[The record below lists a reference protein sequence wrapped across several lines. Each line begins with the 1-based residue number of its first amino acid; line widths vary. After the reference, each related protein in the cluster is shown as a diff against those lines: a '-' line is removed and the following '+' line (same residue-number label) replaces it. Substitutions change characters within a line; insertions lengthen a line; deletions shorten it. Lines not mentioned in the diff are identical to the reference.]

1 MKAMILDA
9 TDAPFRAVDLEKPT
23 LAAGQVLV
31 RIHASG
37 VTVLDTKIRAG
48 KAGHARHPL
57 PAILGMEL
65 AGVVEALGEGVTR
78 FRIGDEVY
86 GMAGGIG
93 GIPGSMAEYAAAD
106 AALLAKKPAN
116 LSMREAASL
125 PLNVITAWE
134 GLIDRAKVQSGQSV
148 LVQGGA
154 GGVGHIV
161 LQLAKAYGTRT
172 FGTGSPGSLGH
183 IASLGATPIDYKSE
197 AVADYVAKHTDGRG
211 FDVVYDTAG
220 GESLD
225 NSFAAVARFGHV
237 VSALG
242 WGTHALAPL
251 SFKAATYSGVFTL
264 LPLLTGEGREHHGEI
279 LEQAAKLVEAG
290 KLRPHLDPRRF
301 TLIEADLAHQ
311 AVTSG
316 SAKGKVV
323 IEIR

>member
-9 TDAPFRAVDLEKPT
+9 AHAPFRLADLEKPIP
-23 LAAGQVLV
+23 AAGQVLV

-48 KAGHARHPL
+48 LAGHARQPL
-57 PAILGMEL
+57 PAILGMEM
-65 AGVVEALGEGVTR
+65 AGVIEQLGEGVSR
-78 FRIGDEVY
+78 FQIGDEIC

-93 GIPGSMAEYAAAD
+93 GIQGSMAEYAVAD
-106 AALLAKKPAN
+106 AALLARKPAN

-134 GLIDRAKVQSGQSV
+134 GLIDRAKLQPGQRV

-154 GGVGHIV
+154 GGVGHIA
-161 LQLAKAYGTRT
+161 LQLAKAFGAEIS
-172 FGTGSPGSLGH
+172 GTGGSAESLAH
-183 IASLGATPIDYKSE
+183 IASLGATPIDYRHE
-197 AVADYVAKHTDGRG
+197 ELAGRD
-211 FDVVYDTAG
+211 FEVVYDTAG
-220 GESLD
+220 GASLD
-225 NSFAAVARFGHV
+225 ASFAAVARFGHV

-264 LPLLTGEGREHHGEI
+264 LPLLTGIGGEHHGEI

-290 KLRPHLDPRRF
+290 KIRPRLDPRRF
-301 TLIEADLAHQ
+301 ALTDADAAHQ
-311 AVTSG
+311 AVTDK